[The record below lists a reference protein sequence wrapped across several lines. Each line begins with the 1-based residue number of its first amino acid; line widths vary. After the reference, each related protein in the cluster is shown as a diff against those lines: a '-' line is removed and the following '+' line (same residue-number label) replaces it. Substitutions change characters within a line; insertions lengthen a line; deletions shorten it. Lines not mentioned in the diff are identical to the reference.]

1 MTTNG
6 NEQSRRAFIKTGT
19 LLYVAPAILT
29 LSAKPAFAQQGSPQ
43 GQNRGG
49 GPKGNNGVGNGID
62 PPPPGNDGRND
73 VPGTGRGN
81 PGNQGGGG
89 GRGRGGM

>member
-1 MTTNG
+1 MTTNS

-19 LLYVAPAILT
+19 LYAAPVILT
-29 LSAKPAFAQQGSPQ
+29 LSARPAFAQQGSGQ
-43 GQNRGG
+43 GPDRGS

-62 PPPPGNDGRND
+62 PPPPGNSGTND

-81 PGNQGGGG
+81 PGSQGGGG